1 MVNKEAGIN
10 TERIQDTPQD
20 VDGETYTG
28 SAAVWVKVVFGFV
41 IVALALVFLIAS
53 GLFGAVV

>member
-10 TERIQDTPQD
+10 TERIQDTPQGI
-20 VDGETYTG
+20 DGETYTG
-28 SAAVWVKVVFGFV
+28 SAAVWVKVVVGFV
-41 IVALALVFLIAS
+41 IVALALAFLIAS